1 MTHTLK
7 NLSRR
12 LVSFRGNSG
21 ETWHIPPSTSI
32 ELPDFEVS
40 ENAMF
45 HKLKELRLIGE
56 PPADTKRDEP
66 PDTKRNEPP
75 DTKRNEPPDTK
86 RHEPDDDDNDR
97 GKKARAKR

>member
-1 MTHTLK
+1 MK

-21 ETWHIPPSTSI
+21 ETWHIPPNTSI

-45 HKLKELRLIGE
+45 HKLKELRLIGVAV
-56 PPADTKRDEP
+56 PADAKRDES
-66 PDTKRNEPP
+66 
-75 DTKRNEPPDTK
+75 PDTK
-86 RHEPDDDDNDR
+86 RHQSDDDDEDR